1 MSLAP
6 ARRRLVLSAVVA
18 ALAVSALVAMVV
30 ARTTGD
36 RVTPVAQGQ
45 QGPVLLVSGYGGSTG
60 SLEPVRA
67 ALEETGR
74 DVIVVPPVGGGTG
87 DLEVQ
92 ARSLGNAAAAARAR
106 SGAPSVDVV
115 GYSAGGVVAR
125 SWVRDHGGAS
135 VAGRVLSIGS
145 PQHGTSAATC
155 CAGSTPV
162 TRPLAGRGPRGA
174 GRPADDAGDRPPDDA
189 HRRVVLTVRR

>member
-106 SGAPSVDVV
+106 SGRRRSTWSATRRAAWSPGPGCATTAAPRSP
-115 GYSAGGVVAR
+115 GG
-125 SWVRDHGGAS
+125 
-135 VAGRVLSIGS
+135 
-145 PQHGTSAATC
+145 C
-155 CAGSTPV
+155 
-162 TRPLAGRGPRGA
+162 
-174 GRPADDAGDRPPDDA
+174 
-189 HRRVVLTVRR
+189 